1 MFYVIITYCIVGFV
15 MVFVAAYIHDL
26 SYKVPHIDPDP
37 MEFRVKKLK
46 SRIAELEYR
55 LGLKKEIA
63 MKPVIKKETKSEYQ
77 LLREKLMKFS

>member
-1 MFYVIITYCIVGFV
+1 

>member
-1 MFYVIITYCIVGFV
+1 
-15 MVFVAAYIHDL
+15 MVFVSAYIHDL